1 MKEITTIQIEAKR
14 LGTVSEVTNMLTDLE
29 TAYNKLYAFDYI
41 VDVLIERPSLLERRS
56 IEKKSIEKR
65 SIEKR
70 IAERRSRG
78 RSRRSI
84 HYYIQEFE
92 SKTDINKIIL
102 PDERLV
108 ISKVNIQTPGFWEFM
123 GAINP
128 LEQIGKY
135 LRDRR
140 KRTKDCRYRNRQ
152 EEEIRDLEIMR
163 KENKAIQGRIRI
175 LKKLDYNEDEIRR
188 LLMSM
193 VVKPLNKLGQHQDNG
208 QIE

>member
-56 IEKKSIEKR
+56 IERSIEKR
-65 SIEKR
+65 R

-84 HYYIQEFE
+84 HYYILEFE

-128 LEQIGKY
+128 LEQIRKY
-135 LRDRR
+135 LRDRH

-152 EEEIRDLEIMR
+152 EEEIRDLEIMG
-163 KENKAIQGRIRI
+163 KENKVIQGRIRI
-175 LKKLDYNEDEIRR
+175 LKKLGYNEDEIRR